1 MKVEDLLEQMRRE
14 FIKVK
19 VLQAILDGLIFFL
32 VMNLFLFLFD
42 FQMTSLMSNLEVVA
56 IMSAV
61 FSTGDLL
68 YRSRKYRLE
77 IYEQKNPELQEV
89 LRTARDNIDK
99 ENIVSQALFDDVLER
114 ARKVTSESI
123 IPAKRIVW
131 KTLIV
136 GFLSFLTVMSGLAD
150 FQLQEDGGELLPSD
164 QIKKLIEGGGEEDDG
179 FELKNASG
187 IYGDSSDIDSSTL
200 DIEFS
205 INGTGKA
212 DEDDFNPAEAPPEEL
227 VLDVSGTS
235 LNEDLDLAKSYSL
248 AIKEIG

>member
-1 MKVEDLLEQMRRE
+1 MKVEELLEQMRRE

-42 FQMTSLMSNLEVVA
+42 FQMTSLMSNLQVVA
-56 IMSAV
+56 IMSAI
-61 FSTGDLL
+61 FSIGDLL
-68 YRSRKYRLE
+68 YRSKRYRLE

-99 ENIVSQALFDDVLER
+99 DNIVSQALFDDVLER

-123 IPAKRIVW
+123 IPAKKIVW

-136 GFLSFLTVMSGLAD
+136 GLLSFLTVMSGLAD

-164 QIKKLIEGGGEEDDG
+164 SIKKFIQGGEDEEDG
-179 FELKNASG
+179 FELKNDSG
-187 IYGDSSDIDSSTL
+187 IYGDSSDIDASNL
-200 DIEFS
+200 DIQFS
-205 INGTGKA
+205 INGTGQA
-212 DEDDFNPAEAPPEEL
+212 DSEDFNPAEEPPEEL